1 MGWDR
6 QAPHVVDAPKP
17 PVLGRWLL
25 AALMAVLVCVLLFLL
40 HASERMPLLNTLNIW
55 ALSASPLVVWILAFA
70 ARAHAYGT
78 ALSHCQFLEDEA
90 QSAQRSWQGWAQR
103 YLAVSASCVL
113 LPDQVSASVLTQG
126 SFDLPPRTGLARR
139 IAALP
144 VGPERAQAGLQMLIQ
159 ALVPAL
165 HALPTGQEL
174 RVTLLSDV
182 DPSEHEA
189 LRDAWQQTWTITM
202 SRPLP
207 AALTLASELSY
218 RWIDESLKAATAAI
232 ELILVL
238 QVHGD
243 DSYSDGLAALLL
255 CPDSLA
261 IVLELPITAG
271 LLRPMPLDID
281 ALDSELPLF
290 LQTQVSAC
298 RATGMLLDATDW
310 QPLTGKIL
318 AVAAAHGA
326 SLKAEQQWIQESL
339 CGLSGPLGHWLVT
352 ALGVEISRHQREP
365 LLVLARE
372 ESQHWMSTITTG
384 ELA

>member
-6 QAPHVVDAPKP
+6 QAPHVVEAPKP
-17 PVLGRWLL
+17 PVPGRWLL
-25 AALMAVLVCVLLFLL
+25 AALIAVLVCVLLFLL
-40 HASERMPLLNTLNIW
+40 HTSERMPLLSTLNIW

-70 ARAHAYGT
+70 ARAYAYGT
-78 ALSHCQFLEDEA
+78 ALSHCQFLEEEA
-90 QSAQRSWQGWAQR
+90 QSVQRSWQAWAQR

-126 SFDLPPRTGLARR
+126 SFDLLPRTGQARR

-144 VGPERAQAGLQMLIQ
+144 VGPERTQAGLQMLIQ

-165 HALPTGQEL
+165 HALPTGREL
-174 RVTLLSDV
+174 RVTLLSDA
-182 DPSEHEA
+182 DPREYEA
-189 LRDAWQQTWTITM
+189 LRDTWQQSLVITM
-202 SRPLP
+202 RLPLP
-207 AALTLASELSY
+207 VTVTLISELSY
-218 RWIDESLKAATAAI
+218 RWINETLKAATAVI
-232 ELILVL
+232 DLILVL
-238 QVHGD
+238 QVHGE

-261 IVLELPITAG
+261 IALELPITAG

-281 ALDSELPLF
+281 VLDSELPLF

-298 RATGMLLDATDW
+298 RATGMLADAADW
-310 QPLTGKIL
+310 QPLTGKML
-318 AVAAAHGA
+318 AVAGAHGA
-326 SLKAEQQWIQESL
+326 SLNVEQQWIQESL
-339 CGLSGPLGHWLVT
+339 CGLSGPFGHWLVA
-352 ALGVEISRHQREP
+352 ALCVEIVRHQREP

-372 ESQHWMSTITTG
+372 ESRHWMSTVVTG